1 MYVQQAEQVVMQW
14 LVALQ
19 GLAVTIIIHGDT
31 EKDDRVIL
39 TGNGVNNTNVKKF
52 SLAVERRDGN
62 NAGKWRC
69 DNTE

>member
-1 MYVQQAEQVVMQW
+1 MAMYVQQAEQVVMQW

-52 SLAVERRDGN
+52 VLGSGGGANQRGHH
-62 NAGKWRC
+62 
-69 DNTE
+69 

>member
-14 LVALQ
+14 LVALR
-19 GLAVTIIIHGDT
+19 GLEEKKAVTIIIHGDT

-52 SLAVERRDGN
+52 SLAVERRQQYGVSN
-62 NAGKWRC
+62 R
-69 DNTE
+69 

>member
-31 EKDDRVIL
+31 EKDDR
-39 TGNGVNNTNVKKF
+39 
-52 SLAVERRDGN
+52 S
-62 NAGKWRC
+62 
-69 DNTE
+69 